1 MILQNIRYFN
11 NISILFI
18 KVVID
23 IMDFHL
29 EIDDHILYILANET
43 AKLLYNKQKKLRK
56 IKWTDGESNLDTD
69 YSMLACRYCVKAW
82 KLIGNTNNSYE
93 KLILYAT
100 YQT

>member
-43 AKLLYNKQKKLRK
+43 AKLLYNKQK
-56 IKWTDGESNLDTD
+56 N
-69 YSMLACRYCVKAW
+69 
-82 KLIGNTNNSYE
+82 
-93 KLILYAT
+93 
-100 YQT
+100 